1 MIRRFLYLYKVINN
15 SITISEKIKYKN
27 RLRFTDDELK
37 YIKDCLDIFTI
48 FVKAST
54 KLQAEIYPTI
64 QYIYPYI
71 YQIRIKLEEKFN
83 DESLVSFLILI

>member
-1 MIRRFLYLYKVINN
+1 MIRRFLHLYKAINN

-48 FVKAST
+48 FVKASI
-54 KLQAEIYPTI
+54 KLQAEIYSTI

-71 YQIRIKLEEKFN
+71 Y
-83 DESLVSFLILI
+83 